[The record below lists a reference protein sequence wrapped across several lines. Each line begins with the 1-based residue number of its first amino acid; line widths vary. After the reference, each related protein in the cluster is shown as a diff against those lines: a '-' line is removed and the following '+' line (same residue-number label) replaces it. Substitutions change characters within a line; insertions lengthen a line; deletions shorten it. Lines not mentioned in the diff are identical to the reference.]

1 MPAAANIT
9 VKKNDGTT
17 DIVYT
22 LVSASG
28 GDKSPFIA
36 RSQTAVGTVGQ
47 QPYISVQSRSNG
59 DNTARRVE
67 GKVVFPSVYTDTAQS
82 LTKIRSTAILEF
94 SAVLPLDIAN
104 ADALEFAAQSTNLL
118 AAALMKSTLAVGYA
132 PA

>member
-1 MPAAANIT
+1 MPAAANLT

-22 LVSASG
+22 MVTASG
-28 GDKSPFIA
+28 GDRSPFLA
-36 RSQTAVGTVGQ
+36 RSQSAIGTVGQ
-47 QPYISVQSRSNG
+47 QPTIWVQSRNNG

-67 GKVVFPSVYTDTAQS
+67 GKVTFPSVYTDTAQS

-104 ADALEFAAQSTNLL
+104 ADALEFSAQSTNLL
-118 AAALMKSTLAVGYA
+118 ASALMKSVFAVGYA